1 MIINEIMILHLLLSA
16 LLKVNGSQVVLQ
28 QLVCL
33 QFVIALL
40 MLKSRK
46 NGESMCIISNTKNF
60 HALWF
65 AKLI

>member
-1 MIINEIMILHLLLSA
+1 MILHLLSSA

-28 QLVCL
+28 QLACL

-40 MLKSRK
+40 MLKSKK
-46 NGESMCIISNTKNF
+46 NGESMCHDQKPNTKNF
-60 HALWF
+60 HASWF